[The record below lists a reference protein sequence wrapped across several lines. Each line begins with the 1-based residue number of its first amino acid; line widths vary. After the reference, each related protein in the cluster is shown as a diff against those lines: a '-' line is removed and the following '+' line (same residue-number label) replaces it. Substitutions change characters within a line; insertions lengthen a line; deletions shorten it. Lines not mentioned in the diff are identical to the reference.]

1 MKRPTRRH
9 LCEFKDIRIP
19 PRSAADARAA
29 VLNPEG
35 CAGYLAGQEHRFLLL
50 NPVEAALAMA
60 SDAKAEA
67 ARLGRAVENVGRKL
81 AWTPA
86 TIAGPRQPSKIGWR
100 ALALGLGL
108 SGVGGTGMV
117 VSNLVLSN
125 YVLASAA
132 SDLFAGN
139 PLHAT
144 LFATLPCLGAVA
156 LKVFEQ
162 QILGANARWLFGA
175 IAFAVGILSLAVWLA
190 ASAMAFAP
198 DMAGVAGF
206 LTEGRGGNA
215 VGMALLLSTVLCDIA
230 LGFTILSGIAALL
243 SPGTSEAIANPAH
256 AALRQ
261 EQLRLERSIARCR
274 RQHATAQDYLAR
286 AEAGR
291 ALTRH
296 EAEHDL
302 DRARELWVQAKGAV
316 HASAAAHF
324 LSTGSQAS

>member
-9 LCEFKDIRIP
+9 LCEFRDIRLP

-29 VLNPEG
+29 VLSPEG
-35 CAGYLAGQEHRFLLL
+35 CAGYLAGQDQRFLLL
-50 NPVEAALAMA
+50 NSVETALAKA
-60 SDAKAEA
+60 SDATAEA
-67 ARLGRAVENVGRKL
+67 ARLGRAVDTVRRKL
-81 AWTPA
+81 AWTA
-86 TIAGPRQPSKIGWR
+86 ETIAGPRKAAKIGWR
-100 ALALGLGL
+100 DFVLGLGL
-108 SGVGGTGMV
+108 SAVGGTGMAV
-117 VSNLVLSN
+117 ANLVLSN
-125 YVLASAA
+125 YVVASAA

-162 QILGANARWLFGA
+162 QITGANARWLFGV

-190 ASAMAFAP
+190 ASALAFAP
-198 DMAGVAGF
+198 DMAGGAAF
-206 LTEGRGGNA
+206 LTEGRGANT

-230 LGFTILSGIAALL
+230 LGFTILSGIVALL
-243 SPGTSEAIANPAH
+243 SPGTSEVVNPAH
-256 AALRQ
+256 AALRH
-261 EQLRLERSIARCR
+261 EKLRLERSIARCR

-324 LSTGSQAS
+324 LSSGSQPS